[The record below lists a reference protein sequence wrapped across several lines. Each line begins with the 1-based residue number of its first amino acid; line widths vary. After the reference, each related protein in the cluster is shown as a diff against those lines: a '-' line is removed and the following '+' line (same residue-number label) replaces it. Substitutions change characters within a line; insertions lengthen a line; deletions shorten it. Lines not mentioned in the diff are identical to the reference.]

1 MPSKHLLRL
10 RGFHFATLLAMGL
23 LAGPAAGTVPATAP
37 AALPATTLE
46 AEPSEE
52 PATLRFYNRDIITFR
67 SRFLGHSPATRVEAA
82 RNNITRVVFQPGV
95 AKLGFNEIP
104 SGLVITINGEA
115 ATIITPADLDTLNHQ
130 TMAQARAQVEKNLG
144 AAIRIYE
151 TQSGPRD
158 LAIGV
163 GWSLLAVLVTAG
175 LLYLLVRMGGRWRDR
190 FDRWVN
196 RRVSGLHSE
205 SARHFI
211 EALKMAGSG
220 VIKIIGWLIA
230 LLILEE
236 MVRFILGRFP
246 YTRPWAEAMTGW
258 LWSLLSDW
266 GMGIVEA
273 IPGLLAA
280 ALILFGGK
288 LLAQAISLTFRGV
301 QSGRFA
307 LFGVDAPL
315 AEPTR
320 KLVVAVVWL
329 FAIAMAYPY
338 LPGAQTEAFKGLSV
352 LVGLM
357 ISIGASSIVGQAAS
371 GFTILYSRTMQVG
384 DLVRIQDT
392 EGFVQQIG
400 LFSTRIRTVTGVDVN
415 FPSSVVLGDK
425 LQNFSRN
432 PDGPGM
438 WLETGVTIG
447 YDTPWRQVHR
457 LLTSAA
463 ETTPGVEKQP
473 APFVIQRALG
483 DFYVEYVLRAR
494 VLDLETRGQVLSAL
508 HANIQDAFNA
518 EGVQI
523 MSPNYEADPE
533 TPKLVPREH
542 WEGLP
547 APDGTQGA
555 R

>member
-1 MPSKHLLRL
+1 
-10 RGFHFATLLAMGL
+10 
-23 LAGPAAGTVPATAP
+23 
-37 AALPATTLE
+37 
-46 AEPSEE
+46 
-52 PATLRFYNRDIITFR
+52 
-67 SRFLGHSPATRVEAA
+67 
-82 RNNITRVVFQPGV
+82 
-95 AKLGFNEIP
+95 
-104 SGLVITINGEA
+104 
-115 ATIITPADLDTLNHQ
+115 
-130 TMAQARAQVEKNLG
+130 
-144 AAIRIYE
+144 
-151 TQSGPRD
+151 
-158 LAIGV
+158 
-163 GWSLLAVLVTAG
+163 
-175 LLYLLVRMGGRWRDR
+175 
-190 FDRWVN
+190 
-196 RRVSGLHSE
+196 
-205 SARHFI
+205 
-211 EALKMAGSG
+211 MAGSG
-220 VIKIIGWLIA
+220 VIRIIGWLIA

-236 MVRFILGRFP
+236 LVRFILGRFA
-246 YTRPWAEAMTGW
+246 YTQPWAEAMTGW
-258 LWSLLSDW
+258 LWSLLSGW
-266 GMGIVEA
+266 GHGIVAA

-320 KLVVAVVWL
+320 KLVVVVVWL

-384 DLVRIQDT
+384 DLVRLGDT

-400 LFSTRIRTVTGVDVN
+400 LFSTRIRTITGVEVN

-425 LQNFSRN
+425 LQNFSRH

-438 WLETGVTIG
+438 WLETAVTIG

-463 ETTPGVEKQP
+463 EATPGVEKAP

-494 VLDLETRGQVLSAL
+494 VVNLETRGQVLSAL
-508 HANIQDAFNA
+508 HANIQDSFNA

-533 TPKLVPREH
+533 QPKVVPKQH
-542 WEGLP
+542 WNGLP
-547 APDGTQGA
+547 APSAPGTPG
-555 R
+555 